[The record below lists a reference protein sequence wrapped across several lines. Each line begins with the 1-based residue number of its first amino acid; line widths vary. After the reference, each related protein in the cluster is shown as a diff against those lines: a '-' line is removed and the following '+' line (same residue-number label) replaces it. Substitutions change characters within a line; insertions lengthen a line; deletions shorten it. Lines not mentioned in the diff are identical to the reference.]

1 PPLQGL
7 RRYYEPVRQRVPRRY
22 SAPRGS
28 AAWGTP
34 CRTVPGSG
42 PASVRTRLLLFHA
55 EAADRARVVYMPD
68 TTWPV
73 SGHPPGSSRSRRN
86 TPVPMSSQ
94 SFGTSATI
102 RSRSPSRSPPDAS
115 TDAFSS
121 SLTTTVF
128 SQRSMRRLE
137 ASLRRATP
145 KGHETFISR
154 TAPHQGP
161 APTSSPPRVQ
171 DTLRHAH
178 CRGAPQD
185 APNCAARSTCA
196 LTPNRPRVV
205 QDPAHRA
212 ALPTQP
218 ACRHARRQHRQI
230 RQGSAGHDWPDP

>member
-1 PPLQGL
+1 PEL
-7 RRYYEPVRQRVPRRY
+7 RRSSEPVRQRVPRRH

-171 DTLRHAH
+171 DTPRHAQLYLQIAAILRDAIE
-178 CRGAPQD
+178 RGDYPPGRPIPSETRLMQEHGGARL
-185 APNCAARSTCA
+185 NARSA
-196 LTPNRPRVV
+196 DRVLADDGLV
-205 QDPAHRA
+205 EVV
-212 ALPTQP
+212 T
-218 ACRHARRQHRQI
+218 
-230 RQGSAGHDWPDP
+230 G

>member
-1 PPLQGL
+1 
-7 RRYYEPVRQRVPRRY
+7 
-22 SAPRGS
+22 
-28 AAWGTP
+28 
-34 CRTVPGSG
+34 
-42 PASVRTRLLLFHA
+42 
-55 EAADRARVVYMPD
+55 MPD

-171 DTLRHAH
+171 DTPRHAH

-230 RQGSAGHDWPDP
+230 RQGSAGHDWPDPLRRRQASPAKRRHEPHQCKASKGWGKECPSWSGRSESVPAYSFSRLCQ